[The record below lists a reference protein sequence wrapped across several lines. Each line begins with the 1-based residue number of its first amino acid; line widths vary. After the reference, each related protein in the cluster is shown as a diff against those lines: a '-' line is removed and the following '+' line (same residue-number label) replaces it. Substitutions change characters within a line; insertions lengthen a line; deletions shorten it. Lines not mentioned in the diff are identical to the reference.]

1 MGDGPQKGD
10 SESNKLYDFRVSQC
24 PGPDRGTTEGPNIP
38 GGRNGEARVASY
50 MGMALLGPPGPP
62 CRPRLFQEIFKIL
75 KFRC

>member
-1 MGDGPQKGD
+1 MWISVLMGDGPQKGD

-50 MGMALLGPPGPP
+50 MGMALLVPPWSSLPP
-62 CRPRLFQEIFKIL
+62 PPVSRNL
-75 KFRC
+75 